1 MTHFMPVS
9 AKTAAAVDGDDR
21 SITSVDAV
29 VIDTIIVAAAVDI
42 DISSKN

>member
-21 SITSVDAV
+21 SITSVDAK
-29 VIDTIIVAAAVDI
+29 TAAAVDGDDRSI
-42 DISSKN
+42 TSVDGS